1 MRCLRELWVLILIPT
16 FARAQEPAARPPAFE
31 VASVKPGQHV
41 KTPDGYS
48 YSSIDNPTP
57 GNLVAI
63 NASLAECIRWAYN
76 VKEYQLSGPDWLN
89 SSDTTFDIKAKAPA
103 GTPRPEIR
111 RMLQTLLA
119 ERLKLEL
126 HRETRMLPVYYLVAV
141 KGGPKLQQPK
151 TDGRHGFASAGGHL
165 EATNVTMAD
174 FADEM
179 ARDTDRPVFDKTGI
193 SGRFDLKLDYS
204 PDRSDNPD
212 RPSLFTAL
220 QEQLGLRLESQKGP
234 VEVLVIDRADRVPSA
249 N

>member
-1 MRCLRELWVLILIPT
+1 MWVLILIPA
-16 FARAQEPAARPPAFE
+16 FAQAQDPGARPPAFE
-31 VASVKPGQHV
+31 VASLKPGKRV
-41 KTPDGYS
+41 MTADGYS

-89 SSDTTFDIKAKAPA
+89 SSDTTFDIQAKAPA

-126 HRETRMLPVYYLVAV
+126 HRETRMLPVYHLVAA
-141 KGGPKLQQPK
+141 KGGPKFQQAK
-151 TDGRHGFASAGGHL
+151 TDGRNGFASAGGHL
-165 EATNVTMAD
+165 EATHVTMSD
-174 FADEM
+174 FAEEM
-179 ARDTDRPVFDKTGI
+179 ARDTGRPVFDKTGI

-220 QEQLGLRLESQKGP
+220 QEQLGLRLEPQKGP
-234 VEVLVIDRADRVPSA
+234 VEVLVIDRAERVPSA